1 MEPYCKSKSKRFAAY
16 SVNVSC
22 AAVACLIVICLLVLD
37 LVVCCGR
44 LVLLS
49 ILCFVCFGIF
59 LCE

>member
-1 MEPYCKSKSKRFAAY
+1 MKPYCKSKSKRFGVY

-22 AAVACLIVICLLVLD
+22 VAVACLIVVHLLLLD

-49 ILCFVCFGIF
+49 ILCFVCFGVSF
-59 LCE
+59 V

>member
-1 MEPYCKSKSKRFAAY
+1 MRNIFFPHYLSGEPY

-22 AAVACLIVICLLVLD
+22 AAVACLIVICLLLLD

-49 ILCFVCFGIF
+49 ILCFVCFGVSF
-59 LCE
+59 V